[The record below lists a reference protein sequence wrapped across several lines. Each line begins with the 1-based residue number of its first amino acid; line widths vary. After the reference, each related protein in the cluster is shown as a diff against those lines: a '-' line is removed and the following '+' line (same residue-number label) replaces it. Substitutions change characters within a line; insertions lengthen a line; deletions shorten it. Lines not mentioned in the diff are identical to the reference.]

1 MLSIPVVKEGDMIEV
16 DEDDEDGIHFA
27 TLESHFENKETVCNW

>member
-1 MLSIPVVKEGDMIEV
+1 MEEGNATGE

-27 TLESHFENKETVCNW
+27 TLVSQFENKERVLNYW